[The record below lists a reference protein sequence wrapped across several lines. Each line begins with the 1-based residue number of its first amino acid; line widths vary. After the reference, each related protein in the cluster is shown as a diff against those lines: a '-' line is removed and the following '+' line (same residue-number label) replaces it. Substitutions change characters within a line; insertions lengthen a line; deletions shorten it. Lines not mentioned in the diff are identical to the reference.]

1 MTTVLVRKKI
11 SITWPRGLECRS
23 SSGEMRAGSR
33 KGISGRGAAGCLARR
48 GDDGAGSSCKE
59 PNMLVVQG
67 GERWIWGDK
76 QEPDHE
82 RICLF
87 NCSFSYSSLCSRRVF
102 KCREAL

>member
-1 MTTVLVRKKI
+1 
-11 SITWPRGLECRS
+11 
-23 SSGEMRAGSR
+23 
-33 KGISGRGAAGCLARR
+33 
-48 GDDGAGSSCKE
+48 
-59 PNMLVVQG
+59 MLVAQG